1 MKFLFSE
8 CYTLRK
14 SKHVFRGVHQLYKRH
29 KGALSAT
36 ASHEMYAGLVTLQEA
51 IRDKDREK
59 AHVAAKNLEAL
70 AKYHIKKTT
79 WDHIRDL
86 SFALIFALIIAVL
99 VRQMWFEFYEIP
111 TGSMRPTLKEKDRL
125 IVSKTDFGINIPL
138 TTDHFYFDP
147 NLVQR
152 SSIFIFTGENMDIRD
167 VDTLYFYIFPGKK
180 QYVKRLMG
188 KPGDTLYFYGGE
200 IYGMDAVG
208 QDISALLN
216 PPTLN
221 KIEHVP
227 FIHLEGKAIA
237 SPSTIQGVYSPVI
250 LYQMNEP
257 VVKLTL
263 NGSRVDGTLLQ
274 NKGVG
279 DYANLWGIKNFAT
292 SRILTKDQVA
302 EFSEQGAEILEKAD
316 LYLELRHSPSIETAR
331 MMRDEYHRLRPML
344 GTSTSIVPLNEKHLR
359 AIFDNLY
366 TARFTVENGFAKR
379 YGSSQR
385 GGSLPSLPDV
395 PDGCY
400 EFYYGKAYKVHWEGF
415 TTELPADHPLYT
427 FSKER
432 VQLFYNLGIEFDTH
446 WAPRSKFQQL
456 LPSRYAYFRQGDLY
470 LMGAPIM
477 KKGDPLLTGY
487 LEKEKTKKAP
497 FIDTGPPLNPDG
509 TLDTAFIQKFG
520 LKIPPKSYLALGD
533 NHAMSADSR
542 DFGFVPEDNLRGGP
556 DFIFWPPGSRWGAP
570 NQTPYPWINGPR
582 CAVWILAGLSIWGW
596 ISFQNRRNRAPLKF
610 DK

>member
-1 MKFLFSE
+1 MTEK
-8 CYTLRK
+8 
-14 SKHVFRGVHQLYKRH
+14 KRT
-29 KGALSAT
+29 K
-36 ASHEMYAGLVTLQEA
+36 LQKKVE
-51 IRDKDREK
+51 E
-59 AHVAAKNLEAL
+59 L

-125 IVSKTDFGINIPL
+125 VVSKTDFGINIPL

-147 NLVQR
+147 NLAQR

-180 QYVKRLMG
+180 QYIKRLMG

-200 IYGMDAVG
+200 IYGVDAAG
-208 QDISALLN
+208 HDISSELQ
-216 PPTLN
+216 PPSLD

-237 SPSTIQGVYSPVI
+237 SPSNMQGIYSPVI

-257 VVKLTL
+257 IVKLAL
-263 NGSRVDGTLLQ
+263 NGSRIEGTLLQ

-292 SRILTKDQVA
+292 SRILTKDQVV
-302 EFSEQGAEILEKAD
+302 EFSEQGPAPLEKGE
-316 LYLELRHSPSIETAR
+316 LYLELRHSPSIENAR
-331 MMRDEYHRLRPML
+331 MMRDEYGRLRPML
-344 GTSTSIVPLNEKHLR
+344 GTATSILPLNEQHLR

-366 TARFTVENGFAKR
+366 TARFVVENGFAKR

-385 GGSLPSLPDV
+385 GGALASLPDV
-395 PDGCY
+395 ADGCY

-415 TTELPADHPLYT
+415 TTELPLDHPLYT
-427 FSKER
+427 FNKER

-456 LPSRYAYFRQGDLY
+456 LPSRYAYFRHGDLY
-470 LMGAPIM
+470 LLGAPVM
-477 KKGDPLLTGY
+477 KKEDPLLVAY

-497 FIDTGPPLNPDG
+497 FIDAGPPLNADG
-509 TLDTAFIQKFG
+509 TLNTEYIQKFG
-520 LKIPPKSYLALGD
+520 LRIPPKSYLALGD

-542 DFGFVPEDNLRGGP
+542 DFGFVPEGNVRGGP

-570 NQTPYPWINGPR
+570 NQPPYPWINGPR
-582 CAVWILAGLSIWGW
+582 VVVWIIAALSIWGW
-596 ISFQNRRNRAPLKF
+596 IYLQNRRNRAPLKF